1 MDEVSHQILE
11 NKSPTRKL
19 LEGEVAV
26 YYTAFLKCSAC
37 PYAGQP
43 YVKGDRIMNKAYL
56 LVWAKSLGYDCS
68 TLEPAGS

>member
-19 LEGEVAV
+19 SQGEVAI

-37 PYAGQP
+37 PYVGEP
-43 YVKGDRIMNKAYL
+43 YTKGARIMTKASL
-56 LVWAKSLGYDCS
+56 LIWAKSLGYDCS
-68 TLEPAGS
+68 TLEPFDS